1 MLIVKEINP
10 IEALDFGQDIAD
22 VGKDVIES
30 LFSIE
35 QNVILIILIALA
47 VCGLSI
53 TFIQSRRVRARN
65 NVVFSR
71 GYHHRGMNG
80 RLTSYEAKTEYAKL
94 GKLLREMEKNWKLKK
109 ESRKTRKF
117 KSQKNQELEN
127 KMVTE
132 KDYS

>member
-1 MLIVKEINP
+1 
-10 IEALDFGQDIAD
+10 
-22 VGKDVIES
+22 
-30 LFSIE
+30 
-35 QNVILIILIALA
+35 
-47 VCGLSI
+47 
-53 TFIQSRRVRARN
+53 
-65 NVVFSR
+65 
-71 GYHHRGMNG
+71 MNG